1 MIFWIAGSLL
11 VLLLAALLWRSRRAP
26 GFADTAGGHA
36 SEIEIDEVDDEIRG
50 VFIAEMRNEIGSL
63 RRNLPRWRMAPT
75 DLERAVPL
83 RRSFHTLKGGG
94 RLVGAVAIG
103 DFCASIERL
112 LLDMIEGEVSAD
124 PPVVD
129 VVSRAVAMLPGLLA
143 EFSGERT
150 AAVDVRAL
158 ARAAD
163 QLAAPARHSAS
174 PRRPAPTPAR
184 GAGAVRATRPGSA
197 R

>member
-1 MIFWIAGSLL
+1 MMFWTAGSLL
-11 VLLLAALLWRSRRAP
+11 VLVLAALGWRFWHARARATAP
-26 GFADTAGGHA
+26 AEHPPEFAP
-36 SEIEIDEVDDEIRG
+36 DEVDDEIRG

-63 RRNLPRWRMAPT
+63 RRNLPRWRSLPT

-112 LLDMIEGEVSAD
+112 LLGMIEGEVPAD
-124 PPVVD
+124 PPVID
-129 VVSRAVAMLPGLLA
+129 VVSRAVAVLPGLLG
-143 EFSGERT
+143 EFSGERR
-150 AAVDVRAL
+150 AGVDVRAL
-158 ARAAD
+158 AKAAERLATDKPAGSPSRRAAS
-163 QLAAPARHSAS
+163 Q
-174 PRRPAPTPAR
+174 
-184 GAGAVRATRPGSA
+184 AGERKRPGAA

>member
-11 VLLLAALLWRSRRAP
+11 VLLLAALLWRSRRAQ
-26 GFADTAGGHA
+26 GFADTAAEHA
-36 SEIEIDEVDDEIRG
+36 PEIEPDEVDDEIRG

-63 RRNLPRWRMAPT
+63 RRNLPRWRSLPT

-103 DFCASIERL
+103 DFCAAIERL
-112 LLDMIEGEVSAD
+112 LLRVIDGEVPAD
-124 PPVVD
+124 PPVID
-129 VVSRAVAMLPGLLA
+129 VVSRAVAMLPGLLG

-150 AAVDVRAL
+150 GGVDVRGL
-158 ARAAD
+158 AKTAEHLAAD
-163 QLAAPARHSAS
+163 KPAVPSS
-174 PRRPAPTPAR
+174 RRTTPPTSGR
-184 GAGAVRATRPGSA
+184 KRPGA
-197 R
+197 IG

>member
-1 MIFWIAGSLL
+1 MMWLL
-11 VLLLAALLWRSRRAP
+11 VVSIVVLAGVALGYLFARRGARTP
-26 GFADTAGGHA
+26 SVVIAAADVAD
-36 SEIEIDEVDDEIRG
+36 EEVDDEIRG

-94 RLVGAVAIG
+94 RLVGAAAIG

-112 LLDMIEGEVSAD
+112 LLCVVEKEVAPD

-129 VVSRAVAMLPGLLA
+129 VVSRAVAMLPGLLG

-150 AAVDVRAL
+150 AGVDVRGLVKTAEHL
-158 ARAAD
+158 AAD
-163 QLAAPARHSAS
+163 KPAVPSSRRSAP
-174 PRRPAPTPAR
+174 PTSER
-184 GAGAVRATRPGSA
+184 KRPGA
-197 R
+197 AH